1 MIRKKL
7 FLASSSELAD
17 ERREFEIFI
26 NRKNKEW
33 FDKGLFLDL
42 NQWEDFLDAMSPTR
56 LQDEYNKAIKDCELF
71 VMLVWTKVG
80 QYTEEEFETAV
91 GQFKAARKPFVFT
104 YFREAA
110 AGTADASVAAFQK
123 KLNALG
129 HFYTRYRNIDQL
141 KLHFGQQLDKLAAN
155 GFIEFPAQDGKP
167 AAAPGNQATLQGG
180 GAIAQGANSR
190 AAGAAGV
197 IVDGD
202 NNGNIVTGGAQTIVN
217 VGGGTYVNGN
227 VTAGGD
233 FVGRD
238 KITHGTA
245 AHDVQALLAPLLAVV
260 SQAPAAVRTQ
270 AVEQVQQL
278 GAEAAKGKQAD
289 DGRMG
294 RIIDGLVAKV
304 PGAVGAIVS
313 AFASPLLGGVAGP
326 VTKFVLDKLRPGAPS
341 DVDV

>member
-7 FLASSSELAD
+7 FLASSSELID
-17 ERREFEIFI
+17 ERKEFEIFI

-56 LQDEYNKAIKDCELF
+56 LQDEYNKAIKDCDLF
-71 VMLVWTKVG
+71 IMLVWTRVG

-91 GQFKAARKPFVFT
+91 GQFKATQKPFVFT
-104 YFREAA
+104 YFKEAA
-110 AGTADASVAAFQK
+110 AGTTDASVAAFQK

-155 GFIEFPAQDGKP
+155 GFIEFPSQDGKP
-167 AAAPGNQATLQGG
+167 AAAPGNQATLYGG

-190 AAGAAGV
+190 AVGAAGV
-197 IVDGD
+197 LVEGP
-202 NNGNIVTGGAQTIVN
+202 NAGNINTGTQTTVN
-217 VGGGTYVNGN
+217 VAGGTYVNGN

-233 FVGRD
+233 FVSRD
-238 KITHGTA
+238 KTTHGTA
-245 AHDVQALLAPLLAVV
+245 AHDLQALLAPLLAVV
-260 SQAPAAVRTQ
+260 SQAPAAVRAQ

-313 AFASPLLGGVAGP
+313 AFASPLLGGAAGQ